1 MAPLPS
7 AHLLQGTQR
16 ESARCGLPLD
26 IAGIAAEAERLQVAD
41 VDRSALVPGHDVVHP
56 QGPLMLIRA
65 AALAAAPC
73 PSEHPVFHR
82 TADRA
87 SVAGAMGVAEG
98 FCVGEAFSK
107 RSSTPPHPVARGT
120 RPAAGGTAAAA
131 RRVRCRSAPRPDQ
144 GVEPIAVAGD
154 AVAGAHAAHHPF
166 PRIRRAMS
174 CAGAGLRRS
183 SSSMS
188 ISGWLMGLMRIRS
201 AI

>member
-41 VDRSALVPGHDVVHP
+41 VARSALVPGHDVVHP

-73 PSEHPVFHR
+73 PGEYPVFHR

-98 FCVGEAFSK
+98 FCEAVHIL
-107 RSSTPPHPVARGT
+107 TPLLAEPVQPLVAQLQQ
-120 RPAAGGTAAAA
+120 
-131 RRVRCRSAPRPDQ
+131 RVAF
-144 GVEPIAVAGD
+144 AVAQLLG
-154 AVAGAHAAHHPF
+154 P
-166 PRIRRAMS
+166 IRV
-174 CAGAGLRRS
+174 
-183 SSSMS
+183 
-188 ISGWLMGLMRIRS
+188 
-201 AI
+201 